1 MAVLEKIR
9 SRATLLVGIIGFAL
23 FAFVIGDF
31 LNSGST
37 FFRGRNMQVGE
48 INGNTISGEEFQRL
62 LGEAEDRYKKNQN
75 ATGIDDNTRQQ
86 LINQIWN
93 DYLDKYLFDEQME
106 KAGVAVSPDELFD
119 MVQGDNI
126 NSQVQNIPIF
136 QDSTTKKFD
145 RNLVIKFLKTQLSE
159 ENDPDGKYRDSWAE
173 FEKQLMKQRV
183 KSKYNT
189 LIKKAVYVTNAQ
201 AKRDFA
207 DKNKNFQY
215 RLVAKKFDTIAD
227 STIKVTDDDLKKYYD
242 AHRFEFEQ
250 NEETRKVEYLVFQ
263 VNPSNEDR
271 NALMENIV
279 KLKTEFQA
287 ATNDTAFVNANSADP
302 FSASTIKRG
311 KLGPQIDSAVFAGSP
326 GSVYGPYTEGEQ
338 LKLVK
343 VLAFKSSPDSVK
355 ARHILISTQNGLDPA
370 KALAKADSLKNA
382 VKAGSDFTLL
392 ALQFS
397 EDPGSK
403 VKGGDLGY
411 FAEGM
416 MVPTFN
422 DACFNGK
429 IGDLVTVTSQF
440 GAHLINITDQKNFAN
455 KASVSYLTKKIEP
468 SSATID
474 KIYAE
479 ASHFAVNAP
488 DFTAMKKLADT
499 KKLFLVKYENL
510 RPNDRQINDLT
521 NSREI
526 VQWVYNDDTELNAVS
541 KVFDIDGKFVVAAL
555 TGIKDKGIPTF
566 DQMKETLEPLAKK
579 EKKSE
584 QFTKEFNTALA
595 SSKTID
601 DLATKLKLTAE
612 PQVGVQFSS
621 YSIQNHGS
629 EPKLLG
635 TICSMKLNK
644 ISKPIAGSN
653 GVYVVIVESTNDLAE
668 APKDFKQQK
677 QQIASQVQGRVDN
690 SVYTA
695 ILKKGN
701 VEDKRYRF
709 F

>member
-31 LNSGST
+31 LSSGST
-37 FFRGRNMQVGE
+37 FFRSRNMQIGE
-48 INGNTISGEEFQRL
+48 INGNTVSGEEFQRQL
-62 LGEAEDRYKKNQN
+62 SDAEDRYKKNQN

-93 DYLDKYLFDEQME
+93 DYLDKYLFDEQIE
-106 KAGVAVSPDELFD
+106 KVGVTVHPDELFD

-126 NSQVQNIPIF
+126 NSQVQSIPLF
-136 QDSTTKKFD
+136 QDSVTKQFD
-145 RNLVIKFLKTQLSE
+145 RKLVLKFLKTQLSE

-173 FEKQLMKQRV
+173 FEKQLMKQRI
-183 KSKYNT
+183 KAKYNT

-207 DKNKNFQY
+207 DKNKNFMY
-215 RLVAKKFDTIAD
+215 RLVSKKFETVAD
-227 STIKVTDDDLKKYYD
+227 STLKVTDEELKKYYD
-242 AHRFEFEQ
+242 EHKFEFEQ
-250 NEETRKVEYLVFQ
+250 NEETRRIEYVVYQ
-263 VNPSNEDR
+263 VQPTPEDR
-271 NALMENIV
+271 NMLMENIV
-279 KLKTEFQA
+279 KIKADFQS
-287 ATNDTAFVNANSADP
+287 ATNDTAFVNANSAEQ
-302 FSASTIKRG
+302 FNAQYIKRG
-311 KLGPQIDSAVFAGSP
+311 KLGPQIDSSVFAGTP
-326 GSVYGPYTEGEQ
+326 GSVYGPFTEGDQ

-343 VLAFKSSPDSVK
+343 LLGFKTSPDSVK
-355 ARHILISTQNGLDPA
+355 ARHILISTQNGMDPA

-382 VKAGSDFTLL
+382 VKAGSDFTML
-392 ALQFS
+392 AFQFS

-411 FAEGM
+411 FAEGQ

-429 IGDLVTVTSQF
+429 TGDLVTVTSQF
-440 GAHLINITDQKNFAN
+440 GAHLINITDQKNPAN
-455 KASVSYLTKKIEP
+455 KANVCFLTKKIEP

-474 KIYAE
+474 KVYAD
-479 ASHFAVNAP
+479 ANDFAVNST
-488 DFTAMKKLADT
+488 DFPAMKKLADS
-499 KKLFLVKYENL
+499 KKLFLVKYDNL
-510 RPNDRQINDLT
+510 RPNDRQMNDLT

-526 VQWVYNDDTELNAVS
+526 VQWAYNDDTELNAVS
-541 KVFDIDGKFVVAAL
+541 KVFDIDGKYVIASL

-566 DQMKETLEPLAKK
+566 DQMKESLEPLAKK

-584 QFTKEFNTALA
+584 MFTKEFNTALA

-601 DLATKLKLTAE
+601 DLATKLKLAAE
-612 PQVGVQFSS
+612 PQASAQFGS
-621 YSIQNHGS
+621 YSLQNHGF
-629 EPKLLG
+629 EPKVIG
-635 TICSMKLNK
+635 TLVSSKLNK
-644 ISKPIAGSN
+644 ISKPVAGTN
-653 GVYVVIVESTNDLAE
+653 GVYVVIVESSNDQ
-668 APKDFKQQK
+668 APAPTDYKEQKKQLS
-677 QQIASQVQGRVDN
+677 SQLQGRTDN
-690 SVYTA
+690 AVYSA